1 MAKTSI
7 LVLKVAMIL
16 VSMGWVSVWLLKP
29 TQLWT
34 RKWKVAEKSA
44 STTVFGY
51 NGLDLAVYTF
61 PLILVAIMGLVY
73 MKLKP
78 DEARNRQGQSSIS
91 ALSNPFIVNSYVGVL
106 SGMEIIAIILFFLFL
121 AWTFYAHISNDFK
134 KMTPN
139 KSFKL
144 NQWQF
149 KLFRM
154 ATRSGLLAEACLALL
169 LLPILRGMAIT
180 RLLGIHFEAS
190 VRYHIWLGTSM
201 IIFAA
206 LHGAGTLFIWG
217 EKKHILDEM
226 WKWQKKGRIY
236 LAGEIAF
243 VTALVIWITSLPQ
256 VRRRRFEI
264 FYYTHHLYMV
274 FLVFFLFHTGDR
286 HFYMVFPGVFLFGL
300 DKLLRMIQSRPITCI
315 LSAKVFPGKAV
326 ELILPKDP
334 MLKYTPTSIIF
345 MKIPIIS
352 KFQWHPFS
360 ITSSSRIDDST
371 MSVIIQCEGWW
382 TNSLYNKI
390 CAQLDSDANKK
401 QCIPVAIEGPYG
413 PVSPNFLR
421 HDSMLLIAGGIGIT
435 PFLSMLQDIAS
446 IQNSGRN
453 KFPSR
458 VKLIYVVKKCQDLC
472 LLAPVCPLLLDR
484 NTDQLHLNL
493 EVFITQEAHSNAT
506 VRELL
511 TEFSQVRT
519 VNFDSKCSRYA
530 AHGPDSLIRMAAI
543 AASSSILFIVFL
555 TFFNQI
561 YLNPDQKSSEV
572 KKPSTVTDLFL
583 ICSFILSITCSIL
596 VSLVMRMKRLKKE
609 LTTFSA
615 KQGTKH
621 SAEASTGLEEYKIH
635 FTGRPSFQDIFYK
648 YLEDAGG
655 TSVGVFVCGSESMK
669 ESVASCC
676 MLNSQDFKKC
686 SAQKRKPFFSF
697 HSLNFAL

>member
-1 MAKTSI
+1 MAKASI
-7 LVLKVAMIL
+7 LILKIAMIL
-16 VSMGWVSVWLLKP
+16 VTMGWVSVWLLKP

-51 NGLDLAVYTF
+51 NGLDFAVYSF

-73 MKLKP
+73 IKLKP
-78 DEARNRQGQSSIS
+78 DEARNRQGKSSIS
-91 ALSNPFIVNSYVGVL
+91 ALSNPLIVNSYIGVL
-106 SGMEIIAIILFFLFL
+106 SGTEILAIILFFLFL

-144 NQWQF
+144 NEWQF

-169 LLPILRGMAIT
+169 LLPVLRGMTIT
-180 RLLGIHFEAS
+180 RLLGTF
-190 VRYHIWLGTSM
+190 
-201 IIFAA
+201 
-206 LHGAGTLFIWG
+206 FIWG

-300 DKLLRMIQSRPITCI
+300 DKLLRMIQSRTTTCI
-315 LSAKVFPGKAV
+315 LSAKVLPGKAV

-360 ITSSSRIDDST
+360 ITSSSRVDDST
-371 MSVIIQCEGWW
+371 MSVIIKCEGWW

-390 CAQLDSDANKK
+390 CAQLNSDANRK
-401 QCIPVAIEGPYG
+401 QCINVAIEGPYG
-413 PVSPNFLR
+413 PPSPNFLR
-421 HDSMLLIAGGIGIT
+421 YDSMLLIAGGIGIT

-458 VKLIYVVKKCQDLC
+458 
-472 LLAPVCPLLLDR
+472 
-484 NTDQLHLNL
+484 
-493 EVFITQEAHSNAT
+493 
-506 VRELL
+506 
-511 TEFSQVRT
+511 
-519 VNFDSKCSRYA
+519 
-530 AHGPDSLIRMAAI
+530 
-543 AASSSILFIVFL
+543 
-555 TFFNQI
+555 I

-609 LTTFSA
+609 LKPFSA

-621 SAEASTGLEEYKIH
+621 SAEASTCREEHKIQ

-648 YLEDAGG
+648 YSDDTSGS
-655 TSVGVFVCGSESMK
+655 SVGVFVCGSESMK

-676 MLNSQDFKKC
+676 MLNSQDFKKGT
-686 SAQKRKPFFSF
+686 AQKRKPFFSF
-697 HSLNFAL
+697 HSLNFTL